1 MTLPQGKIYVD
12 KCQEVVDATS
22 ITGYPKSLKL
32 AFYEHIVFIA
42 GSGLDDIMK

>member
-1 MTLPQGKIYVD
+1 MD
-12 KCQEVVDATS
+12 KCQEVLDATS
-22 ITGYPKSLKL
+22 ITGYPNSLKL